1 MIGADVV
8 KYADHGTSN
17 AVAEA
22 FSAIYMDNAPNKIFP
37 AMVYGVMG
45 YKALPC

>member
-8 KYADHGTSN
+8 KYTDHGPSN

-22 FSAIYMDNAPNKIFP
+22 FSAIHMDNAPNKILP
-37 AMVYGVMG
+37 AMAYGVMG
-45 YKALPC
+45 YEALPC

>member
-22 FSAIYMDNAPNKIFP
+22 FRAIYMDNAPNEILP
-37 AMVYGVMG
+37 AMAYGVMG
-45 YKALPC
+45 YEALPR